1 MYRAISRKIKV
12 KKKHL
17 YIYYQ
22 NKARFTGVYSR
33 DNLPNEIKEGH
44 I

>member
-1 MYRAISRKIKV
+1 MYRAISRKIKE
-12 KKKHL
+12 KKHL

-22 NKARFTGVYSR
+22 NEARFTGVYSR